1 MLRGWIALI
10 FLAVVAGCRRESEAP
25 STSLRTPPRPLLR
38 ALKLEP
44 LSAQTTNHV
53 YRFICSRTFHE
64 PFSIDLRV
72 APDGTGKLTRKM
84 LSGAGGYD
92 LGSIKEQR
100 DVIATAPKVDSF
112 LNLLDQEHFWS
123 LKSGQ
128 PISGIG
134 LDGSYWYVEAVRT
147 NGYHIVSRWTP
158 ETNTPVGRIGRQ
170 LIEMADWKIEN
181 LY

>member
-1 MLRGWIALI
+1 MVRGWIVLI
-10 FLAVVAGCRRESEAP
+10 FLVVVAGCRRESEVP

-44 LSAQTTNHV
+44 LSAQTANHV
-53 YRFICSRTFHE
+53 YRFICSRTFHK
-64 PFSIDLRV
+64 PFSIDLRI
-72 APDGTGKLTRKM
+72 ASDGTGKLTRKM

-92 LGSIKEQR
+92 LGSIKEQS
-100 DVIATAPKVDSF
+100 DVLATAPMVKSF

-123 LKSGQ
+123 LEPGQ
-128 PISGIG
+128 PTSETG
-134 LDGSYWYVEAVRT
+134 LDGSDWYVEAVRT
-147 NGYHIVSRWTP
+147 NGYHIVSRWSP
-158 ETNTPVGRIGRQ
+158 ETNTAVSRIGRQ